1 MIYIFIVFL
10 SQQIFHMFFFFLC
23 PYFWRVCSF
32 PQLPTAHLAVSSS
45 CVSLG
50 SLPTQEFSFGCNLIK
65 PTWALCVKL
74 LTLNTP
80 SVFFLE
86 NSPSGYSYNVFRK
99 VLHQRRNQI
108 IFSNEL
114 FLELNGWR
122 LFKERRTRYKIP
134 EWIVGFLLYM
144 KVVEV
149 LNYVAERGQQGISQ
163 WNVLPRALQ
172 LFGQLKFTS
181 QHLYVPVRG
190 M

>member
-1 MIYIFIVFL
+1 MGGDSLKKGEQGIKFRVFL
-10 SQQIFHMFFFFLC
+10 
-23 PYFWRVCSF
+23 
-32 PQLPTAHLAVSSS
+32 
-45 CVSLG
+45 
-50 SLPTQEFSFGCNLIK
+50 
-65 PTWALCVKL
+65 
-74 LTLNTP
+74 
-80 SVFFLE
+80 
-86 NSPSGYSYNVFRK
+86 
-99 VLHQRRNQI
+99 
-108 IFSNEL
+108 
-114 FLELNGWR
+114 
-122 LFKERRTRYKIP
+122 P

>member
-1 MIYIFIVFL
+1 MLAVYSCHLTDLYFYSFPESTDFPHVIFP
-10 SQQIFHMFFFFLC
+10 C

-32 PQLPTAHLAVSSS
+32 PQLPTTHLAVSSS

-134 EWIVGFLLYM
+134 CFSSWMNCWLSSLHEGCGSTELRCWEGS
-144 KVVEV
+144 
-149 LNYVAERGQQGISQ
+149 AR
-163 WNVLPRALQ
+163 
-172 LFGQLKFTS
+172 
-181 QHLYVPVRG
+181 H
-190 M
+190 